1 MKSKSIFISHSKKNK
16 ELADKLVDLIETGV
30 GISSNDIFCSSLEG
44 MGIPSGTNFVDF
56 IKSQISDP
64 KIVIMLLTTSYFK
77 SNFCLCELGASWI
90 LSHKIIPLIIQPL
103 EYKDIKDVL
112 TGVQVLK
119 IDDKNDLNQMQNEL
133 IDYLN
138 ISGKA
143 FARWEVKRD
152 KFLTSIQDLIKCSD
166 EDEIIDLTKYK
177 ELDKNY
183 NESKDEIAK
192 LVEELDKKDAI
203 IEKLK
208 KAKDAEQ
215 VKNVIEES
223 LDDISKF
230 EAHLELVKKSFLKL
244 PSIVTEALFYHYKG
258 EMLQWP
264 GFGEDYRREAIKEA
278 IDNDYLNDTEDG
290 IEIINEDPRISK
302 AIKALS
308 KLENFVNKMESNI
321 EFNDYYSEEYDH
333 RLNFN
338 SKRFWDT
345 HLL

>member
-1 MKSKSIFISHSKKNK
+1 MKSKPIFISHSKHNK
-16 ELADKLVDLIETGV
+16 ELADKLVDLLETGV

-64 KIVIMLLTTSYFK
+64 KVVIMLLTTSYYK

-90 LSHKIIPLIIQPL
+90 LSHKIIPLIITPL

-119 IDDKNDLNQMQNEL
+119 IEDKNDLNQMQNE
-133 IDYLN
+133 IIEALN

-152 KFLTSIQDLIKCSD
+152 KFITSTQNFLKSSG
-166 EDEIIDLTKYK
+166 ENEIIDLAKYD
-177 ELDKNY
+177 ELNKNY
-183 NESKDEIAK
+183 NDSKDEIKK
-192 LVEELDKKDAI
+192 LVEELEKKDEI

-208 KAKDAEQ
+208 MAKDAQQ
-215 VKNVIEES
+215 VKKIIEES

-230 EAHLELVKKSFLKL
+230 KNYIDSVTKSFEKL
-244 PSIVTEALFYHYKG
+244 PSIVTEALFYHFKG
-258 EMLQWP
+258 EMLQRP
-264 GFGEDYRREAIKEA
+264 GFGEDYRREEIKEA
-278 IDNDYLNDTEDG
+278 IDDDYLNDTEDG
-290 IEIINEDPRISK
+290 IGIVSDDPRIAK
-302 AIKALS
+302 AIKEL
-308 KLENFVNKMESNI
+308 KRLENFVNKMESNI
-321 EFNDYYSEEYDH
+321 DFTDYYLKKYDH

-345 HLL
+345 HLF